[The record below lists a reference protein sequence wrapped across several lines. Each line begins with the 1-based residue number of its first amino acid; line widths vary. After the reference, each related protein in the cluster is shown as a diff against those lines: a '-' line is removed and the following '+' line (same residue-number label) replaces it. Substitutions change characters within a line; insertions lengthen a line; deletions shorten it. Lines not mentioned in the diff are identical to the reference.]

1 MNVPP
6 ILAWLIASLWLL
18 GVPAHAGEPREIETQ
33 NEAVRVTGIG
43 GVFIYAND
51 PEELAQ
57 WYGRHFG
64 LPFSQ
69 YGEEAI
75 YYTVFYCRDEREPA
89 KRLDTTFSIMPAK
102 KALPLERSEFMVN
115 YRVDNLEEF
124 LEQLRRIGIEIEKV
138 EDYDYGRFA
147 WIRDPEGNRIEL
159 YQPLPASETH

>member
-1 MNVPP
+1 MKPF
-6 ILAWLIASLWLL
+6 ASL
-18 GVPAHAGEPREIETQ
+18 ASAGCSSTPTIPRNWPNGTAAISVCRSRSTE
-33 NEAVRVTGIG
+33 R
-43 GVFIYAND
+43 
-51 PEELAQ
+51 
-57 WYGRHFG
+57 
-64 LPFSQ
+64 
-69 YGEEAI
+69 AI